1 MQAILSNHVELNL
14 AVFLI
19 VNSQSVFL
27 GKPQI
32 RALHSINR
40 HATTSSLPSIDVA
53 SYRAFRPYDYT
64 LLLCM
69 VDRNRR
75 ICLDTSIYRDAT
87 S

>member
-19 VNSQSVFL
+19 VNDESAFL
-27 GKPQI
+27 H
-32 RALHSINR
+32 ALLTRPLRSTSH
-40 HATTSSLPSIDVA
+40 HTTTSSLRSTRVA
-53 SYRAFRPYDYT
+53 SDQASQSYGHT
-64 LLLCM
+64 LLSCM

-75 ICLDTSIYRDAT
+75 ICLDTSSYRDAT